1 MDDTPRPPA
10 SRILY
15 QSDRF
20 IIVNKLPG
28 EAAENAGPGITE
40 LPRELTALFNGPAGR
55 ELVPYAGPIPITAVN
70 RLDVPVSGCVLF
82 ARTAEALSDANA
94 LFREGAVEKHYLA
107 IVETPA
113 AEASV
118 SLNIAEAATPP
129 QSRELVHWLGEDSRR
144 NKSTA
149 FNEPGLL
156 RKKAILRYRVLGR
169 GERYL
174 FLEIELVTGRR
185 HQIRAQLAAVGL
197 HIKGDLK
204 YGARR
209 SEKTGIRLHAYSLS
223 FRDPHGNRGNDG
235 GLIRV
240 SAPPPVMDRLWQACW
255 DCVTSSATC
264 GSLKPQTVFLTAP
277 KAFSAGQIPRRR

>member
-1 MDDTPRPPA
+1 MDNAPRVYCAERPLA

-15 QSDRF
+15 QDDRF

-40 LPRELTALFNGPAGR
+40 LPQELRALFGEAGR
-55 ELVPYAGPIPITAVN
+55 ELVLSAGERPIPITAVN

-82 ARTAEALSDANA
+82 ARTAEALADANA

-107 IVETPA
+107 IVEMP
-113 AEASV
+113 EASAV
-118 SLNIAEAATPP
+118 ALP
-129 QSRELVHWLGEDSRR
+129 QSGELVHWLSEDGRR

-149 FNEPGLL
+149 FNEPGPL
-156 RKKAILRYRVLGR
+156 RKKAILRYRVSGR

-185 HQIRAQLAAVGL
+185 HQIRAQLAAMGL

-209 SEKTGIRLHAYSLS
+209 SENTGIRLHACSLS
-223 FRDPHGNRGNDG
+223 FRDPRGGGNDG

-240 SAPPPVMDRLWQACW
+240 SAPPPAMDRLWQACW
-255 DCVTSSATC
+255 DCVTST
-264 GSLKPQTVFLTAP
+264 Q
-277 KAFSAGQIPRRR
+277 FS